1 MSEVLG
7 LDFGNVIKNTQNGSL
22 MSGVVESLMALKSRF
37 NDRIFI
43 ISRSGDDCLTDNR
56 KYAEY
61 QRRVHLF
68 LYQSSL
74 DKIIPWKNVFFCK
87 LRHEKAP
94 IAANLGITHFV
105 DDRLEVLSH
114 MTTVP
119 NRFALNPTADQI
131 AKFPADGIVVVS
143 SWKEITD
150 HLHGVRD

>member
-1 MSEVLG
+1 MNEVLG
-7 LDFGNVIKNTQNGSL
+7 LDFGNVIKDTQSGNL
-22 MSGVVESLMALKSRF
+22 MSGVIESLMALKDRF
-37 NDRIFI
+37 SDRIFI
-43 ISRSGDDCLTDNR
+43 ISRSGDDCLTDSR
-56 KYAEY
+56 KYEKY

-68 LYQSSL
+68 LYLSSL

-119 NRFALNPTADQI
+119 NRFALNPTADQL
-131 AKFPADGIVVVS
+131 AKFPPNGITVVS

-150 HLHGVRD
+150 RLHSVRS